1 MKLTT
6 ALIFC
11 IVTSTAQ
18 AGQKIKF
25 DRLGAGAN
33 DCTAISEQL
42 KSRGYKS
49 DSRYASA
56 YTTQTLEGN
65 GKIIFLHCFI
75 GEGEITTPEEQKVKQ
90 DVWHAE
96 REAQRIANETRTK
109 EFLDRNGF

>member
-25 DRLGAGAN
+25 DRLGGAN

-42 KSRGYKS
+42 KSRGYTS
-49 DSRYASA
+49 DPRVYD
-56 YTTQTLEGN
+56 YTTKTLEGN

-75 GEGEITTPEEQKVKQ
+75 GEGEITTPEEQKVKR
-90 DVWHAE
+90 DVWIAE